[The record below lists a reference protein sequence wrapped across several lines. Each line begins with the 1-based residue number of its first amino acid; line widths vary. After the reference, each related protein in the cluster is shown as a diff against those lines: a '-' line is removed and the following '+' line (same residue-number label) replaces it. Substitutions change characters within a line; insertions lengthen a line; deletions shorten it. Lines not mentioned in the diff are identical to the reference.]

1 VVVVLIEEVGEVEVV
16 HHLEEE
22 VEVEEVIGMD
32 PQVLNITA
40 VHYTVGGTFFIPNSL
55 NPLGFTPNLVS
66 LTLFNSFRKLD

>member
-1 VVVVLIEEVGEVEVV
+1 VV

-55 NPLGFTPNLVS
+55 SVTHWGS
-66 LTLFNSFRKLD
+66 LLI